1 MSDVSLAER
10 YGAPSPVRRR
20 ALVAVSVLL
29 AVVFLAWLAWTTL
42 AHADPEVR
50 SDMVTYTIDGEHSA
64 TAKVSV
70 LLADDDVVA
79 TCLLRAHAE
88 DHTVVGELSFQVTAD
103 DVASGSVLERV
114 VRTERR
120 ATGLELMGC
129 TAPGQRRPQ

>member
-20 ALVAVSVLL
+20 ALVAASVLV
-29 AVVFLAWLAWTTL
+29 AVVFLGWLAWTTL

-50 SDMVTYTIDGEHSA
+50 SDMVTYTIDGEHAA
-64 TAKVSV
+64 TARINVS
-70 LLADDDVVA
+70 LADDDVVA

-88 DHTVVGELSFQVTAD
+88 DHTIVGELSFEVTAD
-103 DVASGSVLERV
+103 DLAAGSVLERT

-129 TAPGQRRPQ
+129 TAPGQQRPQ